1 MSQHFFYCDSK
12 PFVEGCRKTET
23 NGNAIKNNS
32 IRFHGKINKTKD
44 LMVFNQTKKN
54 ATIK

>member
-1 MSQHFFYCDSK
+1 
-12 PFVEGCRKTET
+12 VEGCRKTET

-32 IRFHGKINKTKD
+32 IRFLGKINKTKD